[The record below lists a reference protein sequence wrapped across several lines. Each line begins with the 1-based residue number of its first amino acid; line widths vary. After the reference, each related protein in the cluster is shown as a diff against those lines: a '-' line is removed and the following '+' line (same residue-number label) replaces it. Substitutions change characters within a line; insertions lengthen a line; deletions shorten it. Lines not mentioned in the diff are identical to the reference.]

1 MAIHGSDK
9 QKVRP
14 SGKRDEKRKREKRE
28 KVERKRKN

>member
-14 SGKRDEKRKREKRE
+14 SGKRKKRKREKRE